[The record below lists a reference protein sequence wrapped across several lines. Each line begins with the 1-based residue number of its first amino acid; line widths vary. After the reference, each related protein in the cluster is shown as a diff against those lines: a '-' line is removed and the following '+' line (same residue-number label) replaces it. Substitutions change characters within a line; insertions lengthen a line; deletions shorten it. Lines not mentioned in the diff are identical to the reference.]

1 MAFDRFNR
9 NRRRTGPTR
18 LRSKLEE
25 AVEYELDQLGVE
37 HSYESESVKYVVHH
51 TYTPDFTV
59 PGRHPFHIEVK
70 GWLSVEDRSKLLNVV
85 MANPTLPL
93 LVVFQNP
100 EQKIRKGSKRTVA
113 EWATKYG
120 ICWAPI
126 PIPKEILMSWRDGK
140 RCTSHARSARAAT
153 GQASTTQ
160 DGSRALA
167 AGTGKVPTSRNT

>member
-1 MAFDRFNR
+1 MPFDRFNR
-9 NRRRTGPTR
+9 NRRRSGPTR

-25 AVEYELDQLGVE
+25 TVDYELDQLGIK

-59 PGRHPFHIEVK
+59 PGAHPFHIEVK
-70 GWLSVEDRSKLLNVV
+70 GWLSQEDRTKLLNVV
-85 MANPTLPL
+85 TANPTLPL

-126 PIPKEILMSWRDGK
+126 PIPMEILMSWRDGK
-140 RCTSHARSARAAT
+140 RCTFPVRSAIAAT
-153 GQASTTQ
+153 GQASTPAV
-160 DGSRALA
+160 GSRVSA
-167 AGTGKVPTSRNT
+167 AGTGVAPRSRNT

>member
-25 AVEYELDQLGVE
+25 AVDYELDQLGVE

-59 PGRHPFHIEVK
+59 PGPHPFHIEVK

-120 ICWAPI
+120 IPWAPI

-140 RCTSHARSARAAT
+140 RCTSHVRSAIQAT
-153 GQASTTQ
+153 GQASTQ
-160 DGSRALA
+160 MDGLRASA
-167 AGTGKVPTSRNT
+167 VATGKAPTSRNT